1 MSRNALKN
9 TRTLE
14 AKRKQILSAGIR
26 VFAKKGYHHT
36 RVSEIAKEAGVAY
49 GLIYHYFKNKK
60 DILNTIFQEKWCDFT
75 LTIEELIEKELPLK
89 EKLYK
94 IVSFIIDG
102 YMDMP
107 ELMDLLIL
115 ELARSPKFLEKQNLK
130 LFEKTFLDL
139 EELLKI
145 HQRKGSIRQ
154 DLDARLLSYIFFGA
168 VESTI
173 TGIVM
178 KSLSKNK
185 EQLEEYKKGLVSVF
199 LNGLLKNK

>member
-1 MSRNALKN
+1 MPRNVVKN
-9 TRTLE
+9 TWVLE
-14 AKRKQILSAGIR
+14 AKRKLILSAGIR

-60 DILNTIFQEKWCDFT
+60 DILNTIFQEKWRDFT
-75 LTIEELIEKELPLK
+75 ITVEKLIEQNLSLE
-89 EKLYK
+89 EKLLR
-94 IVSFIIDG
+94 IVSYILDG
-102 YMDMP
+102 YREMP

-130 LFEKTFLDL
+130 LFEKTFLNL
-139 EELLKI
+139 GELLRI
-145 HQRKGSIRQ
+145 HQKQGELRP
-154 DLDARLLSYIFFGA
+154 DLDPRLLSYIFFGA
-168 VESTI
+168 IESTI

-185 EQLEEYKKGLVSVF
+185 EEMEEYKRQMVSVF
-199 LNGLLKNK
+199 LEGLLQK